1 MQLQRP
7 IPEQRENLEKQIQVL
22 TNEMTRLKRV
32 NRNWDA
38 GLTITTI
45 TLTLFITI
53 LSNVHTVRENDR
65 RIITNIIGGIIV
77 AIQSLNNAFPVKQRA
92 GSYRLLQAQANN
104 LLLDVRHVESLNEL
118 HNIEVGLFQLQTEAA
133 KVEM

>member
-1 MQLQRP
+1 MQVESP
-7 IPEQRENLEKQIQVL
+7 IHEQRENLERQIEVL

-53 LSNVHTVRENDR
+53 LTNVHTVKESER
-65 RIITNIIGGIIV
+65 RIITNIIGGVIV

-92 GSYRLLQAQANN
+92 GSYHLLQAQASN
-104 LLLDVRHVESLNEL
+104 LLLDVNL
-118 HNIEVGLFQLQTEAA
+118 I
-133 KVEM
+133 

>member
-1 MQLQRP
+1 MQLQSP
-7 IPEQRENLEKQIQVL
+7 IHEQRENIEKQIEVL

-45 TLTLFITI
+45 ILTLFITI
-53 LSNVHTVRENDR
+53 LSNVNTVKENDR
-65 RIITNIIGGIIV
+65 RIITNIIGGVIV

-92 GSYRLLQAQANN
+92 GSYRLLQAQAGN
-104 LLLDVRHVESLNEL
+104 LLLDVRHVESLEEL
-118 HNIEVGLFQLQTEAA
+118 HNIEVCLFQLQTEAA